1 MQKGR
6 GTEPTALRVTRPKLQ
21 QQNLQSTINLTASFV
36 TGLHKKGGAG
46 PYIGAR
52 HRRHKS
58 AVDPFAFSTTS
69 LERYIMST
77 KYYMDHTELYPSKYC
92 VFATLLDT
100 GSMIVVPTV
109 KAGCISASSYHVILQ
124 YVHSLLISSI
134 PISYQTESTF
144 PPHPVLVLDH
154 P

>member
-1 MQKGR
+1 MAVYQA
-6 GTEPTALRVTRPKLQ
+6 TI
-21 QQNLQSTINLTASFV
+21 NLQSTINLTASFV

-52 HRRHKS
+52 HRGHKS

-100 GSMIVVPTV
+100 GSMVIVPTG
-109 KAGCISASSYHVILQ
+109 KAGCISASSYHVI
-124 YVHSLLISSI
+124 VK
-134 PISYQTESTF
+134 
-144 PPHPVLVLDH
+144 
-154 P
+154 